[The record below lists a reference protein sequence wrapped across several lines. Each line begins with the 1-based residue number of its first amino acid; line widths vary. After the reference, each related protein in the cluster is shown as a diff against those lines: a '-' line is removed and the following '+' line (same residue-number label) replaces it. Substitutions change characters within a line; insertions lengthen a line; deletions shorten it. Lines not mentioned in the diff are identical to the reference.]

1 VATGNAGGGG
11 ACAVCGFGEQ
21 LNNDMAIIAIKITFM
36 IIIFEFVVVSAALML
51 FKYIVESVVFINNI
65 LYCVDIKDLY

>member
-36 IIIFEFVVVSAALML
+36 IISFDEFVVLSAALML
-51 FKYIVESVVFINNI
+51 FKYIVESLVFINSI
-65 LYCVDIKDLY
+65 LYGVNIKE